1 MEPVFFEKLII
12 KFLFNNLEVRDKV
25 MPYLIPTIFEDHK
38 NIQIVNKI
46 IEFNEKYNKFPSFL
60 ELKIVIE
67 QEEVYNQLK
76 EILSLNT
83 DEYKD
88 EFLLTEIEGFFKS
101 KLIWNSIVNTT
112 QHLNNNDMSE
122 MSLVPDQIREAL
134 AFSFDTEIGLDFLNS
149 ENRLYDALHNKD
161 SVVKTGMSTFDMMI
175 DGGFHEKSL
184 SLFMAETNMGKTLV
198 KCSLATNCLL
208 QNKNVLYVTLEMSEN
223 KISERIMANLFD
235 ISMDDLKCVT
245 RDKFNEK
252 FQNFKKLLNN
262 KLYIKEFP
270 PSSINAN
277 HIRNLLKELKVKQK
291 FIPDIIFID
300 YMELM
305 IAIHSKKTDTPYH
318 ELKKISE
325 EIRAIAV
332 ELEIPIVS
340 AVQSNRK
347 GFGKV
352 EIDLTDIS
360 DSIGPAKTADVI
372 IGITQ
377 SEEFR
382 KMGKFS
388 WMLLKNRYG
397 INKRRIVVNVD
408 YYKMRVY
415 EDQNIEIEGNG
426 NNIPPSPKEQQQQI
440 NNAISTVNNLAQ
452 KESEDKFKKMLDID
466 I

>member
-161 SVVKTGMSTFDMMI
+161 SVVKTGMPTFDMMI

-184 SLFMAETNMGKTLV
+184 SLFMAECV
-198 KCSLATNCLL
+198 D
-208 QNKNVLYVTLEMSEN
+208 KNTKV
-223 KISERIMANLFD
+223 RIR
-235 ISMDDLKCVT
+235 I
-245 RDKFNEK
+245 
-252 FQNFKKLLNN
+252 KK
-262 KLYIKEFP
+262 
-270 PSSINAN
+270 
-277 HIRNLLKELKVKQK
+277 
-291 FIPDIIFID
+291 
-300 YMELM
+300 
-305 IAIHSKKTDTPYH
+305 KK
-318 ELKKISE
+318 
-325 EIRAIAV
+325 
-332 ELEIPIVS
+332 
-340 AVQSNRK
+340 
-347 GFGKV
+347 
-352 EIDLTDIS
+352 
-360 DSIGPAKTADVI
+360 
-372 IGITQ
+372 
-377 SEEFR
+377 
-382 KMGKFS
+382 
-388 WMLLKNRYG
+388 
-397 INKRRIVVNVD
+397 
-408 YYKMRVY
+408 
-415 EDQNIEIEGNG
+415 
-426 NNIPPSPKEQQQQI
+426 
-440 NNAISTVNNLAQ
+440 
-452 KESEDKFKKMLDID
+452 
-466 I
+466 